1 MKKILYLISFTALVL
16 SSACKKIEGPGG
28 TSAIR
33 GEVKGSS
40 FNAGQH
46 EILQII
52 CTAGSEIEHGDYWLL
67 NTGDA
72 SKQYYIYYANP
83 TWISNADPQLQGR
96 IGIMVSFNYS
106 DSNTDI
112 ANNTLSAITGTAGI
126 PFTASVTNDLITI
139 TDQSLMDV
147 PDSDNGTT
155 SFGFDVA
162 IQGDVEQSTNNIP
175 MAEERVYI
183 IYGNN
188 AYAATDVRTDEQG
201 KFSFEGLQ
209 KGTYKIYVL
218 SKDPLNEDIYYRVQ
232 QEVTINAAEE
242 IVNTEPFLIS
252 Y

>member
-1 MKKILYLISFTALVL
+1 
-16 SSACKKIEGPGG
+16 
-28 TSAIR
+28 
-33 GEVKGSS
+33 
-40 FNAGQH
+40 
-46 EILQII
+46 
-52 CTAGSEIEHGDYWLL
+52 
-67 NTGDA
+67 
-72 SKQYYIYYANP
+72 
-83 TWISNADPQLQGR
+83 
-96 IGIMVSFNYS
+96 MVSFNYS

-112 ANNTLSAITGTAGI
+112 ANNTLTAITGTTGI
-126 PFTASVTNDLITI
+126 PFTADVTNDLITI
-139 TDQSLMDV
+139 TDQSLIDV

-155 SFGFDVA
+155 SFAFDVA

-175 MAEERVYI
+175 MANERVYI

>member
-1 MKKILYLISFTALVL
+1 MKKLVL
-16 SSACKKIEGPGG
+16 LTFLSLSIFSCKKIAGPGG

-112 ANNTLSAITGTAGI
+112 ANNTLTAITGTAGI
-126 PFTASVTNDLITI
+126 PFTASITNDLITI

-155 SFGFDVA
+155 SFAIDVA
-162 IQGDVEQSTNNIP
+162 IQGDVEESTNNIP
-175 MAEERVYI
+175 MANERVYI

-218 SKDPLNEDIYYRVQ
+218 SKDPLNEDIYNRVQ

>member
-1 MKKILYLISFTALVL
+1 
-16 SSACKKIEGPGG
+16 
-28 TSAIR
+28 
-33 GEVKGSS
+33 
-40 FNAGQH
+40 
-46 EILQII
+46 
-52 CTAGSEIEHGDYWLL
+52 
-67 NTGDA
+67 
-72 SKQYYIYYANP
+72 
-83 TWISNADPQLQGR
+83 
-96 IGIMVSFNYS
+96 
-106 DSNTDI
+106 
-112 ANNTLSAITGTAGI
+112 
-126 PFTASVTNDLITI
+126 
-139 TDQSLMDV
+139 MDV
-147 PDSDNGTT
+147 PNSDNGTT
-155 SFGFDVA
+155 SFAFDVA

-175 MAEERVYI
+175 MANERVYI